1 MIFIQC
7 KSAAIKLIVKRISR
21 VFWFCCGDKL
31 QKYQA
36 PVAIKTQCQT
46 KLLTFRLELKW
57 RVWAERQSLALNY
70 EFEWTERQTQ
80 LLLKSSVL
88 KNKKFDWGMCKR
100 GGTGEEKCETTDRS
114 YLKTRIATEY
124 ESASKTRK
132 RIRSWMTISHSPF
145 IIRSSQAWWPVIRRH
160 YHRWHRYCFDFKDV
174 FKGILWGQGSGGGAN
189 ERQGLGQKWRLS
201 ILYTKSSRRPKQV
214 EI

>member
-21 VFWFCCGDKL
+21 VFWFCCGGKL
-31 QKYQA
+31 QKYQT

-80 LLLKSSVL
+80 LLFKSSVL
-88 KNKKFDWGMCKR
+88 KR
-100 GGTGEEKCETTDRS
+100 GGEKA
-114 YLKTRIATEY
+114 K
-124 ESASKTRK
+124 SKSQVLVRYP
-132 RIRSWMTISHSPF
+132 WMTTQSWEI
-145 IIRSSQAWWPVIRRH
+145 
-160 YHRWHRYCFDFKDV
+160 
-174 FKGILWGQGSGGGAN
+174 
-189 ERQGLGQKWRLS
+189 S
-201 ILYTKSSRRPKQV
+201 ILRNFIFLIFSKICRHFWL
-214 EI
+214 

>member
-1 MIFIQC
+1 MIFIHC

-21 VFWFCCGDKL
+21 VFWFCCGGKL

-70 EFEWTERQTQ
+70 EFEWTERETQ

-88 KNKKFDWGMCKR
+88 KNKGFDWGMCKKGR
-100 GGTGEEKCETTDRS
+100 GRRRKMRNHRSRLFQNTNCGWVRICIRNKKEEVEWPYPIVPSLSDR
-114 YLKTRIATEY
+114 
-124 ESASKTRK
+124 
-132 RIRSWMTISHSPF
+132 
-145 IIRSSQAWWPVIRRH
+145 RRH
-160 YHRWHRYCFDFKDV
+160 DD
-174 FKGILWGQGSGGGAN
+174 L
-189 ERQGLGQKWRLS
+189 
-201 ILYTKSSRRPKQV
+201 
-214 EI
+214 